1 MAVRNFRELQA
12 RMSPERQA
20 RNKAAVER
28 MLRDMPLEELRAARE
43 LTQQQLA
50 DSLGVKQ
57 AFISKLEHRTDMY
70 VTTLAKFIEAMG
82 GKLEIRAVFPD
93 GTVRITQFGDNTRA
107 AG

>member
-1 MAVRNFRELQA
+1 VPIRNYKELQA

-20 RNKAAVER
+20 KNKAAAER
-28 MLRDMPLEELRAARE
+28 MAVEMPLEELRAARE

-50 DSLGVKQ
+50 ESLGVKQ
-57 AFISKLEHRTDMY
+57 AFVSKLEHRTDMY

-93 GTVRITQFGDNTRA
+93 GAVRITHFA
-107 AG
+107 EKK